1 MDREDGESP
10 QPDDLVG
17 WRRVIAADGLGQCPP
32 ARVVAAIQAMGPQGD
47 RRVLNLLMKHVSD
60 VMLRRL
66 RRLIGRNHPNEGI
79 DMIERAHNGLIE
91 AVLQPESADGEALRV
106 AFMATV
112 EYRAADAIRAER
124 LRGKR
129 HPYAEEEATVE
140 RFADDSCQ
148 IMEEHARIE
157 QLLRR
162 VEDPR
167 KRLAFRLH
175 MEGLVKG
182 SKKGLSIAEVVGVSA
197 KTVGEW
203 ITEIEEQLKEL
214 VGDDQ

>member
-32 ARVVAAIQAMGPQGD
+32 ARVVAAIQAMSPQGD
-47 RRVLNLLMKHVSD
+47 QRALNALIKHVSD

-79 DMIERAHNGLIE
+79 DMIERAQSRLIE
-91 AVLQPESADGEALRV
+91 AVLQPESADGKALCV
-106 AFMATV
+106 AFMTTV
-112 EYRAADAIRAER
+112 ELRAFDAIRAER

-129 HPYAEEEATVE
+129 QPYAEDEATVE
-140 RFADDSCQ
+140 RIADDSHQ
-148 IMEEHARIE
+148 IMEEHVRVE

-162 VEDPR
+162 IEDPR

-175 MEGLVKG
+175 MEGLSKG
-182 SKKGLSIAEVVGVSA
+182 SKKGASIAEVVGRSA

-203 ITEIEEQLKEL
+203 IAEIEEQLKEL